1 VFGMRTLILGIAAAS
16 LLASG
21 IAFSLQVTRAPSG
34 PLEATRKPSESAAAP
49 APVAA
54 SETTPIEFRQ
64 VRSVPILDPG
74 AGRPNAPAAA
84 PAETPRTASFEVEPA
99 PRAGADQDRP
109 ADIAQ
114 AEAHEATSTRRT
126 VASLS
131 QNQNDVA
138 ASAAERRAEAS
149 IERPLF
155 TKPSHTRKRSSASA
169 KPSRR
174 SRHRAEIAA
183 TQAPPPGPPAYDG
196 RNENHSPFSS
206 LRQLFS
212 GAQTP

>member
-1 VFGMRTLILGIAAAS
+1 MRILILGVAAAS

-21 IAFSLQVTRAPSG
+21 MAFSLQATRAPSG
-34 PLEATRKPSESAAAP
+34 PVEATRNPSESAAAP
-49 APVAA
+49 AA
-54 SETTPIEFRQ
+54 SEATPIEFRQ
-64 VRSVPILDPG
+64 VRSVPVRDPG
-74 AGRPNAPAAA
+74 AGRPDAPAAA

-99 PRAGADQDRP
+99 PRPGADQDRP
-109 ADIAQ
+109 ADVAQ

-138 ASAAERRAEAS
+138 TSAPERRAEAS
-149 IERPLF
+149 IERRFF
-155 TKPSHTRKRSSASA
+155 TTLSHTRKRSSAIA
-169 KPSRR
+169 KQSRR
-174 SRHRAEIAA
+174 GKPRAEVAA

-212 GAQTP
+212 GAQ